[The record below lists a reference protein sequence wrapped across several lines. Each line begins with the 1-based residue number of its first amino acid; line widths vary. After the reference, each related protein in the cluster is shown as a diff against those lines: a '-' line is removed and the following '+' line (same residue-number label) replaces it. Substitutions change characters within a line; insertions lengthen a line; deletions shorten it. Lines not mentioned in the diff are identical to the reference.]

1 MYTKETQHTI
11 TIGHHRLKSQYP
23 VLHLQ
28 KPLSLGI
35 HEELIP
41 LIQLNSRKVIR
52 LLCTN
57 RTYIENVSRG
67 GSRYGLGGSISR
79 TIMHEQ
85 LKHFKNRLDALKNN
99 EGNVNTERN
108 QKSEVD
114 TKTETKR
121 PNSADRPKRDY
132 AEYADDPQN
141 Q

>member
-11 TIGHHRLKSQYP
+11 TIGLHRLKSQYP

-35 HEELIP
+35 HEVLIS
-41 LIQLNSRKVIR
+41 LIQLNNRNSRKVNR

-79 TIMHEQ
+79 NVTHEQ

-99 EGNVNTERN
+99 EGNVNTGRN

-132 AEYADDPQN
+132 AEYADD
-141 Q
+141 